1 MLALAL
7 THWLTSPLPRPSRAS
22 PCRANKRWD
31 DASVSPV
38 IRQTLLHWAFELTE
52 EEFDRMRGHL

>member
-1 MLALAL
+1 MLI
-7 THWLTSPLPRPSRAS
+7 PLVCHCAHINRRS
-22 PCRANKRWD
+22 ANRCWD

-52 EEFDRMRGHL
+52 AEFDAMLEQL

>member
-1 MLALAL
+1 M
-7 THWLTSPLPRPSRAS
+7 